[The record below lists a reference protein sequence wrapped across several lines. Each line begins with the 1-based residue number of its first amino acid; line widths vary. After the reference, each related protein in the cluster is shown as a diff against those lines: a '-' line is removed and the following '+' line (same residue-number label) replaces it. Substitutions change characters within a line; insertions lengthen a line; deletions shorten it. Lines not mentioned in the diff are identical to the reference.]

1 MRIENMHNFTN
12 IMGTAMQAA
21 ALRDNVISNNI
32 ANVDTPGFKRS
43 VVRFE
48 DMLAD
53 AVRDFRR
60 TGTLDLSAIRPQIL
74 REYDFLNY
82 RIDENNVDIEFE
94 MVQLYQNSMRFDVLS
109 SGILH
114 HYRVMNMAIGSMMI

>member
-1 MRIENMHNFTN
+1 MRIDSMHNFTN
-12 IMGTAMQAA
+12 IIGTAMQTAV
-21 ALRDNVISNNI
+21 LRDNVISNNI

-48 DMLAD
+48 DMLNT
-53 AVRDFRR
+53 AVQNYRR
-60 TGTLDLSAIRPQIL
+60 TGTLDLSSIRPQIF

-94 MVQLYQNSMRFDVLS
+94 MVQLYQNSMRFDVLA
-109 SGILH
+109 SGIMH
-114 HYRVMNMAIGSMMI
+114 HYRTINMAIVAM

>member
-1 MRIENMHNFTN
+1 MHNFTN
-12 IMGTAMQAA
+12 IMGAAMQATVV
-21 ALRDNVISNNI
+21 RDNVISNNI

-48 DMLAD
+48 DLLAD
-53 AVRDFRR
+53 AVRGFRR
-60 TGTLDLSAIRPQIL
+60 TGTLDLSSVRPQIF

-109 SGILH
+109 GGVIH
-114 HYRVMNMAIGSMMI
+114 HYRLINMAIQAM